1 MRFQNATEAS
11 PWTPRRSPSPFLWTV
26 ARRSAGQEHDFGQA
40 NFSLLP
46 PSHRGRV
53 FTRWRISCQGSPLFG
68 TYRRDLLTPQRPH
81 RLQLVMNMS
90 GGFYSGSIERER
102 RAIERQ
108 SAKLA
113 RNLYLC
119 SSPGVR
125 NTSSLDYLA
134 LSEEFSMEVVGS
146 IKKSF

>member
-1 MRFQNATEAS
+1 
-11 PWTPRRSPSPFLWTV
+11 
-26 ARRSAGQEHDFGQA
+26 
-40 NFSLLP
+40 
-46 PSHRGRV
+46 
-53 FTRWRISCQGSPLFG
+53 
-68 TYRRDLLTPQRPH
+68 
-81 RLQLVMNMS
+81 MNMS
-90 GGFYSGSIERER
+90 GGLYSGSIERER

-119 SSPGVR
+119 SNPGVR

-146 IKKSF
+146 IKKSFKNFKKFPLAPLPLRPQYLE